1 MNFASTELMP
11 HSTADNEHEINNK
24 FAGAIIFLLLLLLP
38 VVGMPATTN
47 DSAPLDFAFIKTP
60 PGKLVYIGTHR
71 LHVTCQGEGDITIL
85 LEAGLGGSSMEWQSV
100 QNKLPENIRSCAY
113 DRAGY
118 AWSDQSPYSSRNASQ
133 LAREAHLLLNELD
146 TKGPLVLVGHSFGGF
161 IVRLLA
167 DLRAQHVIGMI
178 LVDSSH
184 ENQIRQYEQLGGAS
198 PMPNGNKSF
207 VIKNTGIPDNL
218 PEDIRRKIEALS
230 RMRKTYNATY
240 AEMADFRR
248 SARQV
253 SVQRHD
259 VDFPVVVMQRGINP
273 AAGDDPLGAKKA
285 EIWTKLQNDLTTISP
300 DSKLV
305 TATNSGHHV
314 HIDEPDLLIEAIKL
328 ITDKHELQK
337 GK

>member
-1 MNFASTELMP
+1 MNHTSTELIP
-11 HSTADNEHEINNK
+11 ERTVDSDYKNNSR
-24 FAGAIIFLLLLLLP
+24 FTGTVIFLLFLLLP
-38 VVGMPATTN
+38 VAGMPATTN
-47 DSAPLDFAFIKTP
+47 DSAPLDFEFIKTP

-71 LHVTCQGEGDITIL
+71 LHVTCQGDGDITIL
-85 LEAGLGGSSMEWQSV
+85 FEAGLGGSSMEWQSV
-100 QNKLPENIRSCAY
+100 QNKLPTNIRSCAY

-118 AWSDQSPYSSRNASQ
+118 AWSDQSPYPSRNASR
-133 LAREAHLLLNELD
+133 LASEANLLLDELD
-146 TKGPLVLVGHSFGGF
+146 TQGPLVLVGHSFGGF

-167 DLRAQHVIGMI
+167 DLRAEHVIGMI
-178 LVDSSH
+178 LVDASH

-198 PMPNGNKSF
+198 PMPKSNKSF

-218 PEDIRRKIEALS
+218 PEEIRRKIEALS

-253 SVQRHD
+253 SEQRHN

-273 AAGDDPLGAKKA
+273 ASENDPLGDKKA
-285 EIWTKLQNDLTTISP
+285 EIWTNLQNDLAAISP
-300 DSKLV
+300 DSKLM

-314 HIDEPDLLIEAIKL
+314 HIDEPDLLVDAIKF
-328 ITDKHELQK
+328 ITDKH
-337 GK
+337 GKRKEK